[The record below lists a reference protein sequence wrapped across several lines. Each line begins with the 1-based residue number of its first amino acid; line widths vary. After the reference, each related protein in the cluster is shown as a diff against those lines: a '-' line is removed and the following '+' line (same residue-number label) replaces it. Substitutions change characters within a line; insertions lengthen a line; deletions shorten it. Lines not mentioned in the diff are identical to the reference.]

1 MRDRILVQPDRPH
14 CFQAQEN
21 PDFVEQP
28 ESAPEGMELE
38 PEEIRKLEA
47 EMVFFTMLLP
57 HFGQVTSAEVSVE
70 VRMASNKFLHSW
82 QRYS

>member
-1 MRDRILVQPDRPH
+1 MRGRIVVQPDRPH
-14 CFQAQEN
+14 CFQPQEN

-38 PEEIRKLEA
+38 PEEMRKLEA
-47 EMVFFTMLLP
+47 EMGFLTMLLE
-57 HFGQVTSAEVSVE
+57 HFGQVTSAEASAELRIVSN
-70 VRMASNKFLHSW
+70 SPLHSW

>member
-1 MRDRILVQPDRPH
+1 MQPTWPH
-14 CFQAQEN
+14 SVYAQEN

-47 EMVFFTMLLP
+47 DMVFFTMLLP
-57 HFGQVTSAEVSVE
+57 HFGQVTSAEASVE
-70 VRMASNKFLHSW
+70 VRIASNKFLHSW

>member
-1 MRDRILVQPDRPH
+1 MQPDRPH
-14 CFQAQEN
+14 RFQAQEN

-47 EMVFFTMLLP
+47 EMVFFTTLLP
-57 HFGQVTSAEVSVE
+57 HLGQTVSPAVSVE
-70 VRMASNKFLHSW
+70 VTMVSNRDLHSW

>member
-1 MRDRILVQPDRPH
+1 MQPDRPH
-14 CFQAQEN
+14 RLQAQEN

-38 PEEIRKLEA
+38 PEDIRKLEA
-47 EMVFFTMLLP
+47 EMVFFTMLLE
-57 HFGQVTSAEVSVE
+57 HAGQTTSAEASADVTMVSN
-70 VRMASNKFLHSW
+70 SFLHSW

>member
-1 MRDRILVQPDRPH
+1 MSIIFVVQPDRPH
-14 CFQAQEN
+14 RFQAQEK

-28 ESAPEGMELE
+28 ESAPEGMELD

-47 EMVFFTMLLP
+47 EMVFFTAWLS
-57 HFGQVTSAEVSVE
+57 HFGQVTSLADSAE
-70 VRMASNKFLHSW
+70 VRMASNRFLQSW

>member
-1 MRDRILVQPDRPH
+1 MRPAWPH
-14 CFQAQEN
+14 CVQAQEK

-47 EMVFFTMLLP
+47 EMVFFTTLLP
-57 HFGQVTSAEVSVE
+57 HFGQAGSGAFSEEVTMVSN
-70 VRMASNKFLHSW
+70 RDLHSW